1 MEPDNGTM
9 EMPPKM
15 GRKKGTRKTVMV
27 RVYEETADLIN
38 QAAGERRLTA
48 ADFCEQYVI
57 PCADKA
63 HRDYIASESKRLGG
77 KGVK

>member
-1 MEPDNGTM
+1 MSLLAT
-9 EMPPKM
+9 PKRSSQM

-27 RVYEETADLIN
+27 RVYEETANLIT

-48 ADFCEQYVI
+48 AEFCESFLT

-63 HRDYIASESKRLGG
+63 HREYIKAEVERL
-77 KGVK
+77 KGQN